1 MLKSQLGINEVLKVI
16 GLVRSFLRFGLREWE
31 GDGLTWK
38 DVQKYLKSE
47 EFQAFVAE
55 IIGGFTFEASETGGA
70 RVPNGPVEYTSAAL
84 RASERVIED
93 LKAKSSARLAG

>member
-16 GLVRSFLRFGLREWE
+16 GLVRSFLRFGLKEWE
-31 GDGLTWK
+31 GDGLTWR

-55 IIGGFTFEASETGGA
+55 IIGGFAFESGEARAPNGAPEYTAAALKASEH
-70 RVPNGPVEYTSAAL
+70 
-84 RASERVIED
+84 VIAD
-93 LKAKSSARLAG
+93 LQAKNSARLAG